1 MLFRLGGETKRGVGF
16 CRRRHCHPHFQ
27 REGAAA
33 GCCTCHP
40 RTTRCASSAA
50 HPEQTNPRKTPSKAQ
65 HTLHQ
70 RPARIGN
77 ERACVLCFVFG
88 DVNPKSVQKGA
99 ALAPMH
105 SVTLC
110 VRVCSCGW
118 CPNTVKLL
126 FVCGWWPNAQAIACA
141 WCAKGQRAA
150 FCLSVPAA
158 AAARLQQPAA
168 QRHNHHHNP
177 ASPTSCCVAPPAG
190 RRCQPS
196 LAAESN
202 QSQPVSTWPSCCV
215 LSL

>member
-33 GCCTCHP
+33 GVCTCHP

-70 RPARIGN
+70 RRARIGN

-110 VRVCSCGW
+110 VRECSCGW
-118 CPNTVKLL
+118 CPNTVSCFL
-126 FVCGWWPNAQAIACA
+126 FVAGGQTLTGNRLCLVR
-141 WCAKGQRAA
+141 KGPTRS
-150 FCLSVPAA
+150 LLPVGPRRRRRSTAA
-158 AAARLQQPAA
+158 ASGTAAQPPSQSRISHLLLRSAARW
-168 QRHNHHHNP
+168 
-177 ASPTSCCVAPPAG
+177 
-190 RRCQPS
+190 PS
-196 LAAESN
+196 LPAFTRS
-202 QSQPVSTWPSCCV
+202 
-215 LSL
+215 